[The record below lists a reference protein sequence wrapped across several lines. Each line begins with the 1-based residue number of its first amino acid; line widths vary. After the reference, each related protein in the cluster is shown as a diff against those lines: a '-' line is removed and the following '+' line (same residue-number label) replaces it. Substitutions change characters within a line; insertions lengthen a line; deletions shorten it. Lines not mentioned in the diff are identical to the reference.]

1 MMTRHIFFLG
11 SDVLG
16 TSADDVGTR
25 LSVNDSSALAAA
37 KRPLPLQ
44 CCASHQGNSSRT
56 WEAVSVGRDK
66 REERSIHPDRSTK
79 QHSCPSNKL
88 SSRVYAFALLVGW
101 SPESVTAS
109 QQLDMFCIHA
119 QNTHPSDYL
128 KASYLFL
135 TYCLTGAPERADIF
149 VRPAL

>member
-1 MMTRHIFFLG
+1 MTRHIFFLG

-79 QHSCPSNKL
+79 QHPCAH
-88 SSRVYAFALLVGW
+88 RTGCRRTYCLLDG
-101 SPESVTAS
+101 PRNPLQQAS
-109 QQLDMFCIHA
+109 ALDMCCIHA
-119 QNTHPSDYL
+119 QNTHPARLSQSLDRIT
-128 KASYLFL
+128 F
-135 TYCLTGAPERADIF
+135 
-149 VRPAL
+149 